1 MPSTSTRLNSGVSVF
16 GKKSALV
23 TGASAGLG
31 EEFALQLADLGVT
44 HLTLTARRADRL
56 EELGKCLI
64 ALHSSLRVDTIPA
77 DLADAAGVARLI
89 ADLEQRGFS
98 PDILINNAG
107 LGDLG
112 TFETSDPAK
121 IESMLAVNIAALTR
135 LTRWALPGMLARRAG
150 WICNVGSTAGL
161 IPLPTFAVY
170 AATKAYVN
178 SFSEALRIEV
188 HGSGVRVLALCPGP
202 VETEFGQVASRENS
216 KRKFAPPAFLC
227 VSKTDVV
234 RETLT
239 ALARGRGRLIP
250 GLMVRLPMLLAESTP
265 RWILR
270 LVFNLASG
278 DFRREREAG

>member
-1 MPSTSTRLNSGVSVF
+1 VSLYA
-16 GKKSALV
+16 GKSALV

-31 EEFALQLADLGVT
+31 EEFAIQLADLGMA
-44 HLTLTARRADRL
+44 HLVLTARRADRL
-56 EELGKCLI
+56 DELKACLI
-64 ALHSSLRVDTIPA
+64 AANPLLRVDTIPA
-77 DLADAAGVARLI
+77 DLTDAAEVTKLI
-89 ADLEQRGFS
+89 AALGKNGLDGFS
-98 PDILINNAG
+98 CDILINNAG
-107 LGDLG
+107 FGDLG

-121 IESMLAVNIAALTR
+121 IESMLAVNIVALTR
-135 LTRWALPGMLARRAG
+135 ITRWALPGMLAKREG

-178 SFSEALRIEV
+178 SFSEALRIEL

-202 VETEFGQVASRENS
+202 VETEFGQVASRKNS
-216 KRKFAPPAFLC
+216 KRKFAAPAFLS
-227 VSKTDVV
+227 VSKTEVV
-234 RETLT
+234 RQTLT

-250 GLMVRLPMLLAESTP
+250 GLMVRFPMLLAESTP

-278 DFRREREAG
+278 DFRRERR

>member
-1 MPSTSTRLNSGVSVF
+1 VNVYF
-16 GKKSALV
+16 EKAALV

-31 EEFALQLADLGVT
+31 EEFVKQLVERGINRVV
-44 HLTLTARRADRL
+44 LTARRTDRIN
-56 EELGKCLI
+56 ELKRQLAEDCAWL
-64 ALHSSLRVDTIPA
+64 SVDAITA
-77 DLADAAGVARLI
+77 DLARADGVTQLI
-89 ADLEQRGFS
+89 AEMEKLGFS

-112 TFETSDPAK
+112 TFETSAPAK
-121 IESMLAVNIAALTR
+121 IESMLAVNIVALTR
-135 LTRWALPGMLARRAG
+135 LTRWALPAMLAKKAG

-178 SFSEALRIEV
+178 SFSEALRVEL

-227 VSKTDVV
+227 VNKTDVV
-234 RETLT
+234 RDTLT
-239 ALARGRGRLIP
+239 ALAQGQGRFIP
-250 GLMVRLPMLLAESTP
+250 GLMVRFPMLLAESTP

-270 LVFNLASG
+270 LVFNLGSG
-278 DFRREREAG
+278 DFRREREKK

>member
-1 MPSTSTRLNSGVSVF
+1 VSLF
-16 GKKSALV
+16 QGKSALI

-44 HLTLTARRADRL
+44 HIVLTARRADRL
-56 EELGKCLI
+56 EELKACLT
-64 ALHSSLRVDTIPA
+64 ASNPALRVETLPA
-77 DLADAAGVARLI
+77 DLSDDAATTKLI
-89 ADLEQRGFS
+89 AELDKRGFS

-112 TFETSDPAK
+112 TFETSEPARM
-121 IESMLAVNIAALTR
+121 EAMLAVNVVALTR
-135 LTRWALPGMLARRAG
+135 ITRWALPAMLNRKSG
-150 WICNVGSTAGL
+150 WICNVGSTAGM

-178 SFSEALRIEV
+178 SFSEALRIEL
-188 HGSGVRVLALCPGP
+188 HGSGVQVLALCPGP

-227 VSKTDVV
+227 VGKSEVV
-234 RETLT
+234 RQTLT
-239 ALARGRGRLIP
+239 ALARGRGRFIP
-250 GLMVRLPMLLAESTP
+250 GLLVRVPMLLAESTP

-270 LVFNLASG
+270 LVFNFSTG
-278 DFRREREAG
+278 DFRRERLER

>member
-1 MPSTSTRLNSGVSVF
+1 MSLFAG
-16 GKKSALV
+16 KSALV

-31 EEFALQLADLGVT
+31 EEFAIQLADLGVA
-44 HLTLTARRADRL
+44 HLVLTARRADRL
-56 EELGKCLI
+56 DELRACLI
-64 ALHSSLRVDTIPA
+64 ASNPSLRVDTIPA
-77 DLADAAGVARLI
+77 DLADTAEVTKLI
-89 ADLEQRGFS
+89 ATLGKNGSDGFS
-98 PDILINNAG
+98 CDFLINNAG

-112 TFETSDPAK
+112 TFETSDPAR
-121 IESMLAVNIAALTR
+121 IESMLAVNITALTR
-135 LTRWALPGMLARRAG
+135 LTRWALPGMLAKREG

-161 IPLPTFAVY
+161 IPLPSFAVY

-178 SFSEALRIEV
+178 SFSEALRIELR
-188 HGSGVRVLALCPGP
+188 GSGVRVLALCPGP

-227 VSKTDVV
+227 VSKAEVV
-234 RETLT
+234 RQTLT

-250 GLMVRLPMLLAESTP
+250 GLMVRFPMLLAESTP

-278 DFRREREAG
+278 DFRREREGRPPA

>member
-1 MPSTSTRLNSGVSVF
+1 VNVF
-16 GKKSALV
+16 AGKSALV

-31 EEFALQLADLGVT
+31 EEFAIQLADLGVT
-44 HLTLTARRADRL
+44 HLLLTARRADRL
-56 EELGKCLI
+56 EELKSCLV
-64 ALHSSLRVDTIPA
+64 AANPSLRVDAIVA
-77 DLADAAGVARLI
+77 DLAEASGVTNLI
-89 ADLEQRGFS
+89 AEMDKRGFS

-112 TFETSDPAK
+112 TFETSAPAR
-121 IESMLAVNIAALTR
+121 IESMLAVNIVAVTR
-135 LTRWALPGMLARRAG
+135 LTRWALPGLLAKKSG

-178 SFSEALRIEV
+178 SFSEALRIEL

-216 KRKFAPPAFLC
+216 KRKFAPPAFLL
-227 VSKTDVV
+227 VTKTDVV
-234 RETLT
+234 RQTLT

-250 GLMVRLPMLLAESTP
+250 GLMVRFPMLFAESTP

-270 LVFNLASG
+270 LVFNLTSG
-278 DFRREREAG
+278 DFRKERAAR

>member
-1 MPSTSTRLNSGVSVF
+1 MSVYT
-16 GKKSALV
+16 GKSALV

-31 EEFALQLADLGVT
+31 EEFALQLADLGVK
-44 HLTLTARRADRL
+44 HIVLSARRADRL
-56 EELGKCLI
+56 EDLRKTLV
-64 ALHSSLRVDTIPA
+64 AAHPTLRVDTIVA
-77 DLADAAGVARLI
+77 DLAKSEGVSTLI
-89 ADLEQRGFS
+89 GAFGPGGLDGFE

-121 IESMLAVNIAALTR
+121 IESMLAVNIVALTR
-135 LTRWALPGMLARRAG
+135 LTRWALPGMLAKKEG

-178 SFSEALRIEV
+178 SFSEALRIEL
-188 HGSGVRVLALCPGP
+188 HGSGVNVNALCPGP

-227 VSKTDVV
+227 VTKADVV
-234 RETLT
+234 RQTLN
-239 ALARGRGRLIP
+239 ALARGQGRLIP
-250 GLMVRLPMLLAESTP
+250 GLMVRFPMLLAESTP

-270 LVFNLASG
+270 MVFNLSSG
-278 DFRREREAG
+278 DFRKERGSR

>member
-1 MPSTSTRLNSGVSVF
+1 MNVF
-16 GKKSALV
+16 SRKSALV

-31 EEFALQLADLGVT
+31 EEFAIQLADLGVM
-44 HLTLTARRADRL
+44 HLVLTARRADRL
-56 EELGKCLI
+56 EELAKCLI
-64 ALHSSLRVDTIPA
+64 ASNPSLRIDTIAA
-77 DLADAAGVARLI
+77 DLADASGVTKLI
-89 ADLEQRGFS
+89 AELDKRGFS

-121 IESMLAVNIAALTR
+121 IESMLAVNIVALTR
-135 LTRWALPGMLARRAG
+135 LTRWALPSMLAKKSG

-178 SFSEALRIEV
+178 SFSEALRIEL
-188 HGSGVRVLALCPGP
+188 HGSGIKVLALCPGP
-202 VETEFGQVASRENS
+202 VETEFGRVAARENS
-216 KRKFAPPAFLC
+216 RRKFAPPSFLC
-227 VSKTDVV
+227 VSKTEVV

-239 ALARGRGRLIP
+239 ALARGQGRLIP
-250 GLMVRLPMLLAESTP
+250 GLMVRFPMLLAESTP

-270 LVFNLASG
+270 LVFNLTSG
-278 DFRREREAG
+278 DFRRERAKKT

>member
-1 MPSTSTRLNSGVSVF
+1 VTVF
-16 GKKSALV
+16 TGKSALV

-31 EEFALQLADLGVT
+31 EEFAIQLADLGVA
-44 HLTLTARRADRL
+44 HLALTARRTDRL
-56 EELGKCLI
+56 KELKACLV
-64 ALHSSLRVDTIPA
+64 AANPSLRVDTIPA
-77 DLADAAGVARLI
+77 DLADASGMTSLI
-89 ADLEQRGFS
+89 AELDKRGFS

-107 LGDLG
+107 VGDIG

-121 IESMLAVNIAALTR
+121 IDSMLAVNIVALTR
-135 LTRWALPGMLARRAG
+135 LTRWALPAMLAKQAG

-178 SFSEALRIEV
+178 SFSEALRIEL
-188 HGSGVRVLALCPGP
+188 HGSGVRVIALCPGP

-216 KRKFAPPAFLC
+216 KRKFAPPSFLC

-234 RETLT
+234 RQTLT
-239 ALARGRGRLIP
+239 ALARGRARLIP
-250 GLMVRLPMLLAESTP
+250 GLMVRIPMLLAESTP

-270 LVFNLASG
+270 LVFNLTSG
-278 DFRREREAG
+278 DFCKERR

>member
-1 MPSTSTRLNSGVSVF
+1 VSAF
-16 GKKSALV
+16 TGKSALV

-31 EEFALQLADLGVT
+31 EEFALQLAALGVT
-44 HLTLTARRADRL
+44 RLVLSARRADRL
-56 EELGKCLI
+56 ELLRAKLLALANPPAVDLI
-64 ALHSSLRVDTIPA
+64 TA
-77 DLADAAGVARLI
+77 DLATGEGTDQLI
-89 ADLEQRGFS
+89 AGMEKLGLK

-112 TFETSDPAK
+112 TFETSDPARM
-121 IESMLAVNIAALTR
+121 EQMMAVNIVALTR
-135 LTRWALPGMLARRAG
+135 LTRWALPGMLAKKSG
-150 WICNVGSTAGL
+150 WICNVGSTAGV

-178 SFSEALRIEV
+178 SFSEALRIEL
-188 HGSGVRVLALCPGP
+188 HRSGVYVLALCPGP

-234 RETLT
+234 SQTLS
-239 ALARGRGRLIP
+239 AMACGQGRLIP
-250 GLMVRLPMLLAESTP
+250 GLMVRFPMLLAEVTP

-270 LVFNLASG
+270 IVFNLMSG
-278 DFRREREAG
+278 DFRKERR